1 MRVVASAGSYTS
13 FAESVTAHR
22 TGRTQGIPAKDLSR
36 AAPFHEARARGTLL
50 AHENRTENCVRWT
63 PGGISGDIEDRRGGG
78 GFGRTPLGIGGF
90 LILLVLS
97 LLTGKNFL
105 GLFSG
110 SPSQGTAQR
119 SGQPVRETPAEH
131 REVQFVSFVL
141 DDVQNT
147 WDRLEPGYRHA
158 RLVLFRDATRSACG
172 FAQSATGPFYC
183 PEDEKVYIDLGFYDE
198 LRDRFGAG
206 GDFAQAYVIAH
217 EIGHHVQ
224 KILRIEQTTRR
235 LQEQNPGT
243 QNRLSVAL
251 ELQAD
256 CLAGVWGHSTAQ
268 RDIID
273 QSDVAEALQAAAAI
287 GDDRLQRMSQG
298 YVAPESFTHGSS
310 AQRVQWFRRG
320 LDTGQV
326 SGCDTGL
333 PH

>member
-1 MRVVASAGSYTS
+1 M
-13 FAESVTAHR
+13 
-22 TGRTQGIPAKDLSR
+22 
-36 AAPFHEARARGTLL
+36 
-50 AHENRTENCVRWT
+50 RWT

-172 FAQSATGPFYC
+172 FAQSATVRSTVRKMKKFNR
-183 PEDEKVYIDLGFYDE
+183 LGFTTNSGPVWSRRRFRPGIRNRS
-198 LRDRFGAG
+198 RDRSSCTADFGHRADDAPAPGRQPREPEPALRSPGTAG
-206 GDFAQAYVIAH
+206 GLFS
-217 EIGHHVQ
+217 
-224 KILRIEQTTRR
+224 RR
-235 LQEQNPGT
+235 LGTFDCSARHHRPVRCGRSSSGGRRHRRRPAAENVPGLCGARELHA
-243 QNRLSVAL
+243 RLVGA
-251 ELQAD
+251 
-256 CLAGVWGHSTAQ
+256 AGPVVPARDTHSQ
-268 RDIID
+268 
-273 QSDVAEALQAAAAI
+273 L
-287 GDDRLQRMSQG
+287 
-298 YVAPESFTHGSS
+298 
-310 AQRVQWFRRG
+310 
-320 LDTGQV
+320 

-333 PH
+333 AH